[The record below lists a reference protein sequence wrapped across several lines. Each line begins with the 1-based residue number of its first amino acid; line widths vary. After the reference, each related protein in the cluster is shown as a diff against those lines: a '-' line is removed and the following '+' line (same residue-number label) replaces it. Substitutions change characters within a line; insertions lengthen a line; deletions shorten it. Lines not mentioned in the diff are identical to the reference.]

1 MYNGVI
7 GLKKEPNILEL
18 KDGKYLYLICNKM
31 KNLIRL
37 CDSRDDGSYCRIPVI
52 TL

>member
-18 KDGKYLYLICNKM
+18 KDGKYLIYNKM